1 MLIEKAKEKIIE
13 KIIKLEVRDNKIIK
27 VVEKMQKI
35 GIKILRNNK

>member
-1 MLIEKAKEKIIE
+1 MLIEKAEEKIIE

>member
-1 MLIEKAKEKIIE
+1 LLIEKAEEKIIE